1 MPLLRP
7 NFDMEDFRDFEQ
19 NYIPFETSEKIEGVL
34 KKAGL
39 PEKHFLAESN
49 NNTLENVSAAED
61 QLKKVLN
68 HSGASVENASRTIAH
83 VMHRGKFENSRLKA
97 AELVLDLHGIR
108 DKEGKVQK
116 QPIFQ
121 FFVKDSAINLQNV
134 FMPVR
139 DIPTEILCK
148 GNDMDKPKPDMP
160 ELVVPEEIDT
170 DEIDSDEEISDEEL
184 EELTKEIEEEDDEDD
199 DEIEEDEDDE

>member
-7 NFDMEDFRDFEQ
+7 NFDLEDFRNFEQ
-19 NYIPFETSEKIEGVL
+19 DYIPLETSEKIEGVL

-39 PEKHFLAESN
+39 PEKHFDQEIPNDLVKESN
-49 NNTLENVSAAED
+49 PQED

-68 HSGASVENASRTIAH
+68 HSGASVENASRVISH
-83 VMHRGKFENSRLKA
+83 VMHRGKFDNSRLKA

-108 DKEGKVQK
+108 DKEGKIQK

-139 DIPTEILCK
+139 EIPTECIFE
-148 GNDMDKPKPDMP
+148 GNDMNKPNPGKP
-160 ELVVPEEIDT
+160 ELDQPEEFNDFEDEDNDDIDIDE
-170 DEIDSDEEISDEEL
+170 DEID
-184 EELTKEIEEEDDEDD
+184 EIED
-199 DEIEEDEDDE
+199 EEDEEK

>member
-7 NFDMEDFRDFEQ
+7 HFDLEDFRDFEQ
-19 NYIPFETSEKIEGVL
+19 NYIPFEKSEKIEEVL

-39 PEKHFLAESN
+39 PEKHFLTESN
-49 NNTLENVSAAED
+49 NNNSENVSAAED

-121 FFVKDSAINLQNV
+121 FFVKDSSINLANV

-139 DIPTEILCK
+139 DIPTEIICE
-148 GNDMDKPKPDMP
+148 GNSMDKPKLDMP
-160 ELVVPEEIDT
+160 ELPELDQP
-170 DEIDSDEEISDEEL
+170 DDEEISDEDL
-184 EELTKEIEEEDDEDD
+184 EELTKEIEDDEDD
-199 DEIEEDEDDE
+199 DIEDDEDNE